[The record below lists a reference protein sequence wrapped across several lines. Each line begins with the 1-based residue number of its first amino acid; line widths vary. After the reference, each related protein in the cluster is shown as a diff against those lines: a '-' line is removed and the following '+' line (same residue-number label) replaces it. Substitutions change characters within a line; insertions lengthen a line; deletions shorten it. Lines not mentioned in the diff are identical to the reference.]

1 MKKWI
6 GLGLIAFIS
15 LPSIA
20 TDDIDLRRLS
30 IKENPASMRY
40 YVEHYKNIDSSEYQS
55 LMVSVRVAADTID
68 LYTTRLD
75 ARNQRIDY
83 CLPMVDSMTR
93 ESLDKWETEKLMVL
107 LSSRID
113 LDPRLKKYGKAGI
126 GGSIG
131 SHLVAALKAQYP
143 CPTQKQL

>member
-6 GLGLIAFIS
+6 GLGLSAFIS

-20 TDDIDLRRLS
+20 ADDIDLRRLG

-40 YVEHYKNIDSSEYQS
+40 YVEHYKNIDSPEYQN

-83 CLPMVDSMTR
+83 CLPMLNSVKRQNLDDWKTKDLV
-93 ESLDKWETEKLMVL
+93 SLLN
-107 LSSRID
+107 SSIE
-113 LDPRLKKYGKAGI
+113 LDPAFKKYGKTGI
-126 GGSIG
+126 AGSIG

-143 CPTQKQL
+143 CPAQKQL